1 MADRRGT
8 QAAGRSPSAGLQ
20 TGASAAT
27 QRGQRANLAG
37 LAAEA
42 SVAADYVR
50 RGYPIARRRFRGRAG
65 EIDLIA
71 RDGAGFVLVE
81 VKKAATFARAAE
93 RVTRRQIERIFA
105 AAGEFLA
112 TEVLGMNTDLRLDVA
127 LVDARGMVRIIEN
140 VMAD

>member
-1 MADRRGT
+1 MPERPCGP
-8 QAAGRSPSAGLQ
+8 G
-20 TGASAAT
+20 GAVRPALHGPGSAAHGT
-27 QRGQRANLAG
+27 HRGRTAHLSG

-42 SVAADYVR
+42 AVAADYAR

-93 RVTRRQIERIFA
+93 RVTRRQIARIVA

-112 TEVLGMNTDLRLDVA
+112 AELLALDTALRLDVA
-127 LVDARGMVRIIEN
+127 LVDARGMVRIAEN
-140 VMAD
+140 VMPD